1 MSDANPSNDANP
13 SRPVTVALVD
23 DNRISRD
30 EHARQIEAD
39 PNLTVVAAE
48 ATLRV
53 SMLTRV
59 VPDVVLVEA
68 ETAQGSVKDTL
79 TAKRVLPETSVIITD
94 LVEHNEEIADF
105 VKAGASGFVLKEA
118 SVTELEDTVRDVAD
132 GAHVLP
138 DALTSPLFVQLA
150 KEGLDEDA
158 PRAAGAD
165 APEQDDLTAREREIV
180 AHIRAGLGNK
190 QIAVRL
196 HITPH
201 TVKAHIRNV
210 MRKTGLH
217 SRVQLAMRPGAM
229 PRP

>member
-1 MSDANPSNDANP
+1 MSDENPP
-13 SRPVTVALVD
+13 RPVTVALVD

-39 PNLTVVAAE
+39 PNLTVVSAE

-79 TAKRVLPETSVIITD
+79 TTKRVLPDTSVIITD

-118 SVTELEDTVRDVAD
+118 SVTELVDTVRDVAE

-150 KEGLDEDA
+150 KEGLDEDS
-158 PRAAGAD
+158 PKVAGAAA
-165 APEQDDLTAREREIV
+165 APGPDDLTAREREIV
-180 AHIRAGLGNK
+180 THIRAGLGNK

-201 TVKAHIRNV
+201 TVKAHIRNI

-217 SRVQLAMRPGAM
+217 SRVQLAMRPA
-229 PRP
+229 PPPSE